1 MSKRKRMVF
10 VHPLEPKSHWETADG
25 IVWFYKDGHMLRQSH
40 VTHKDLHDPE
50 MGFKFKELKN
60 E

>member
-1 MSKRKRMVF
+1 MRKRMVF
-10 VHPLEPKSHWETADG
+10 VHPLGPKSHWETSGG
-25 IVWFYKDGHMLRQSH
+25 IVWFYKDGYMLRQSR
-40 VTHKDLHDPE
+40 VTHKDLHDPK

>member
-1 MSKRKRMVF
+1 MSKRMVF
-10 VHPLEPKSHWETADG
+10 VHPLEPRSHWETAGG
-25 IVWFYKDGHMLRQSH
+25 IVWFYKSGHMLRQSL
-40 VTHKDLHDPE
+40 VSHKDLHDPK

>member
-1 MSKRKRMVF
+1 MVF
-10 VHPLEPKSHWETADG
+10 VHPLEPKSHWETAGG
-25 IVWFYKDGHMLRQSH
+25 IVWFYKDGYMLRQSH
-40 VTHKDLHDPE
+40 VTHKDLHDPK

>member
-1 MSKRKRMVF
+1 MVF
-10 VHPLEPKSHWETADG
+10 VHPLEPKSHWETAGG

-40 VTHKDLHDPE
+40 VTHKDLHDPK

>member
-1 MSKRKRMVF
+1 MRKRMVF

-25 IVWFYKDGHMLRQSH
+25 IVWFYKDGYMLRQSL

>member
-1 MSKRKRMVF
+1 MSKRMVF
-10 VHPLEPKSHWETADG
+10 VHPLEPKSHWETSGG
-25 IVWFYKDGHMLRQSH
+25 IVWFYKDGYMLRQSH
-40 VTHKDLHDPE
+40 VTHKDLHDPK

>member
-1 MSKRKRMVF
+1 MRKRMVF

-25 IVWFYKDGHMLRQSH
+25 IVLFYKDGHMLRQSL
-40 VTHKDLHDPE
+40 VTHKDLHDPD